1 MRKLERRR
9 KRSEAGG
16 EGVRKTAEAR
26 RQKAGGK
33 QKGK

>member
-16 EGVRKTAEAR
+16 EGVGKTAKAR